1 VGILIVDDEAN
12 FTRVIGKG
20 LRERGYAVDV
30 AGDGEEALRMALA
43 RAYDVLILDVMLPRK
58 DGLTVCRELRA
69 SGNSVPIL
77 MLTARGAVENRIAGL
92 NGGADDYLAKPF
104 DFRELLARIRA
115 LLRRQPAV
123 HPEVIQVANLTV
135 DVGNRS
141 VSRGSLFIELTA
153 KEFALVEYLAR
164 HAGQVVS
171 RREIAEHV
179 WNESLDQF
187 SNLIEVYV
195 RRLRRKIDDPYD
207 EELLQTRRGQGYV
220 LMAPRS
226 TDV

>member
-12 FTRVIGKG
+12 FTRIIGKG

-30 AGDGEEALRMALA
+30 AGDGEEALRMASA
-43 RAYDVLILDVMLPRK
+43 RDYDVLILDVMLPRK

-69 SGNSVPIL
+69 AGNSVPIL
-77 MLTARGAVENRIAGL
+77 MLTARDAVENRIAGL
-92 NGGADDYLAKPF
+92 NGGADDYLVKPF

-123 HPEVIQVANLTV
+123 HPEVIHVADLTV
-135 DVGNRS
+135 DVGSRS
-141 VSRGSLFIELTA
+141 VSRGSSLIELTA
-153 KEFALVEYLAR
+153 KEFSLVEYLAR

-195 RRLRRKIDDPYD
+195 RRLRRKIDDPHD
-207 EELLQTRRGQGYV
+207 EKLLQTRRGQGYV

>member
-1 VGILIVDDEAN
+1 MGILIVDDEAN
-12 FTRVIGKG
+12 FTRIIGKG

-30 AGDGEEALRMALA
+30 AGDGEEALRMASA
-43 RAYDVLILDVMLPRK
+43 HDYDLLILDVMLPRK

-77 MLTARGAVENRIAGL
+77 MLTARDAVENRIAGL
-92 NGGADDYLAKPF
+92 NGGADDYLVKPF

-123 HPEVIQVANLTV
+123 HSEVIHVANLTV
-135 DVGNRS
+135 DVGSRS
-141 VSRGSLFIELTA
+141 VSRGSSLIELTA
-153 KEFALVEYLAR
+153 KEFSLVEYLAR

-179 WNESLDQF
+179 WNESFDQF
-187 SNLIEVYV
+187 SNLIEVYM
-195 RRLRRKIDDPYD
+195 RRLRRKIDDPHG
-207 EELLQTRRGQGYV
+207 EKLLQTRRGQGYV

>member
-1 VGILIVDDEAN
+1 MGILIVDDEAN
-12 FTRVIGKG
+12 FTRIIGKG

-30 AGDGEEALRMALA
+30 ASDGEEALRMVSA
-43 RAYDVLILDVMLPRK
+43 RDYDVLILDVMLPRK

-77 MLTARGAVENRIAGL
+77 MLTARDAVENRIAGL
-92 NGGADDYLAKPF
+92 NGGADDYLVKPF

-115 LLRRQPAV
+115 LLRRQPAI
-123 HPEVIQVANLTV
+123 HPEVIHVADLTV
-135 DVGNRS
+135 DVGSRS
-141 VSRGSLFIELTA
+141 VSRGSSLIELTA
-153 KEFALVEYLAR
+153 KEFSLVEYLAR

-171 RREIAEHV
+171 RHEIAEHV
-179 WNESLDQF
+179 WNESFDQF
-187 SNLIEVYV
+187 SNLIEVYM
-195 RRLRRKIDDPYD
+195 RRLRRKIDDPHG
-207 EELLQTRRGQGYV
+207 EKLLQTRRGQGYV